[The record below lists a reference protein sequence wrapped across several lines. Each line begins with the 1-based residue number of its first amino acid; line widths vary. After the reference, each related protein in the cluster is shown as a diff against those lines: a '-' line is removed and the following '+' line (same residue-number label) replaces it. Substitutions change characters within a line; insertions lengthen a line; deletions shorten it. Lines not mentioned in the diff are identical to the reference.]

1 MYHVITSVQIVLNC
15 NVLKR
20 LAIFASGSGSN
31 AVKIIDYF
39 ADSAEGKVVVVFC
52 NNPKAG
58 IIEKAAERNIP
69 VVIFDRAT
77 FRSDSFAE
85 QIAAYEIDWIV
96 LAGFLWLMPV
106 SIIEKFANRIVNIHP
121 ALLPDYGGK
130 GMYGMNVH
138 EAVWRDK
145 MTETGITI
153 HYVNDHYDSGDIIFQ
168 ASCPVLP
175 DDKPQDI
182 QAKVLQLEHKYFA
195 TIVEALLRSDKN

>member
-1 MYHVITSVQIVLNC
+1 MSIQIVLNC

-20 LAIFASGSGSN
+20 LGIFASGSGSN

-39 ADSAEGKVVVVFC
+39 ADSHEGKVVVVFC
-52 NNPKAG
+52 NNPNAG
-58 IIEKAAERNIP
+58 IIERAKEKNVP
-69 VVIFDRAT
+69 VEIFDRET
-77 FRSDSFAE
+77 FKSYDFINQLDS
-85 QIAAYEIDWIV
+85 YELDWIV
-96 LAGFLWLMPV
+96 LAGFLWLMPKA
-106 SIIEKFANRIVNIHP
+106 IIEKFANRIVNIHP

-145 MTETGITI
+145 VTETGITI

-175 DDKPQDI
+175 EDAPRDI
-182 QAKVLQLEHKYFA
+182 QARVLQLEHKYFA
-195 TIVEALLRSDKN
+195 TIVEALLRLNQN

>member
-1 MYHVITSVQIVLNC
+1 MSIQIVLNC

-20 LAIFASGSGSN
+20 LGIFASGSGSN

-39 ADSAEGKVVVVFC
+39 ADSHEGKVVVVFC
-52 NNPKAG
+52 NNPNAG
-58 IIEKAAERNIP
+58 IIEKAKEKNVP
-69 VVIFDRAT
+69 VEIFDRET
-77 FRSDSFAE
+77 FKSYGFINQLDS
-85 QIAAYEIDWIV
+85 YELDWIV
-96 LAGFLWLMPV
+96 LAGFLWLMPKA
-106 SIIEKFANRIVNIHP
+106 IIEKFANRIVNIHP

-145 MTETGITI
+145 VTETGITI

-175 DDKPQDI
+175 EDAPRDI
-182 QAKVLQLEHKYFA
+182 QARVLQLEHKYFA
-195 TIVEALLRSDKN
+195 TIVEALLRLNQN

>member
-1 MYHVITSVQIVLNC
+1 MSIQIVLNR

-39 ADSAEGKVVVVFC
+39 ADSPEGKVVVVFC

-58 IIEKAAERNIP
+58 IIEKAAARNIP
-69 VVIFDRAT
+69 VQVFDKE
-77 FRSDSFAE
+77 SFKSE
-85 QIAAYEIDWIV
+85 SFPDRVKAYEVDWII

-106 SIIEKFANRIVNIHP
+106 NMIEKYSNRIVNIHP

-145 MTETGITI
+145 RTETGITI

-168 ASCPVLP
+168 ASCPVQP
-175 DDKPQDI
+175 DDTPQDI
-182 QAKVLQLEHKYFA
+182 QTRVLELEHKYFA
-195 TIVEALLRSDKN
+195 TIVEALLRSDQN

>member
-1 MYHVITSVQIVLNC
+1 MSIQIVLNR

-20 LAIFASGSGSN
+20 LGIFASGSGSN
-31 AVKIIDYF
+31 AVKIIEYF
-39 ADSAEGKVVVVFC
+39 ADSHEGRVVVVFC

-69 VVIFDRAT
+69 VEIFDRET
-77 FRSDSFAE
+77 FKTDAIIDKINS
-85 QIAAYEIDWIV
+85 YELDWIV
-96 LAGFLWLMPV
+96 LAGFLWLMPKD
-106 SIIEKFANRIVNIHP
+106 ITEKFAHRIVNIHP

-145 MTETGITI
+145 LTETGITI

-168 ASCPVLP
+168 ASCPVFP
-175 DDKPQDI
+175 EDNPPEI
-182 QAKVLQLEHKYFA
+182 QARVLQLEHKYFA
-195 TIVEALLRSDKN
+195 TIVEALLRLDQN